1 MTEKSESK
9 RIGAKQHKNSGRNTQ
24 KGDASWKN
32 FVVDFKEVGKSFTL
46 NKEVWAK
53 ATTDAMKNGKDPA
66 IVVVMGEGN
75 SKVRLAIIEMSIL
88 EDHGGGIMEQQ
99 GTTIEMVNGLAEIA
113 DYMQDEELTVALT
126 MIAKLIIKPD
136 IPINVAHVEIVRLQA
151 IAAKMAFKATW
162 MANVDKSDRGKKNL
176 YYTAAESLNNLVS
189 ALKYITR

>member
-1 MTEKSESK
+1 LAKERRRILTEKSESK

-66 IVVVMGEGN
+66 IVVVLGEGN

-88 EDHGGGIMEQQ
+88 EQL
-99 GTTIEMVNGLAEIA
+99 IEDGV
-113 DYMQDEELTVALT
+113 
-126 MIAKLIIKPD
+126 
-136 IPINVAHVEIVRLQA
+136 
-151 IAAKMAFKATW
+151 
-162 MANVDKSDRGKKNL
+162 
-176 YYTAAESLNNLVS
+176 
-189 ALKYITR
+189 